1 MLNAQKNS
9 REKIKQIQTTME
21 QRMTTKSGH
30 QFRYIQSLNE
40 WTLNVA
46 KDRNSKESDY
56 KAQDYREDLT
66 SLLQVLL
73 EGIEV
78 IGDDEIISVSLYNRF
93 DAESSK
99 LLGYRIPHL
108 IISITIYPRLGG
120 HIARIERAGTC
131 RWGVT
136 REDVSEV
143 DSEIR
148 DKVQKLMRG
157 TV

>member
-1 MLNAQKNS
+1 
-9 REKIKQIQTTME
+9 ME
-21 QRMTTKSGH
+21 QVITTKSGY

-73 EGIEV
+73 EGVEA
-78 IGDDEIISVSLYNRF
+78 IGYDEIVSVSLDNRF
-93 DAESSK
+93 DAESSE
-99 LLGYRIPHL
+99 LLGNHIPHL

-120 HIARIERAGTC
+120 RIARIERAGTC
-131 RWGVT
+131 RWEAT
-136 REDVSEV
+136 REDVNKI
-143 DSEIR
+143 DSEICS
-148 DKVQKLMRG
+148 KAEQLLQGIKQKD
-157 TV
+157 

>member
-1 MLNAQKNS
+1 
-9 REKIKQIQTTME
+9 ME
-21 QRMTTKSGH
+21 QAITTKSGYKFKYA
-30 QFRYIQSLNE
+30 QNINE
-40 WTLNVA
+40 WTFNVE
-46 KDRNSKESDY
+46 KVCNKESNY
-56 KAQDYREDLT
+56 KAHNYRKDLT
-66 SLLQVLL
+66 SLLQILL
-73 EGIEV
+73 EGIEA
-78 IGDDEIISVSLYNRF
+78 IGYNEIISVSVDNRF
-93 DAESSK
+93 DVENSE
-99 LLGYRIPHL
+99 LLGNRIPHL

-148 DKVQKLMRG
+148 NKVQKLMRG

>member
-1 MLNAQKNS
+1 
-9 REKIKQIQTTME
+9 ME
-21 QRMTTKSGH
+21 QVITTKSGH
-30 QFRYIQSLNE
+30 QFRYIQSPNE

-78 IGDDEIISVSLYNRF
+78 IGYDEIISVSLYNRF

-99 LLGYRIPHL
+99 LLGYSIPHL

-136 REDVSEV
+136 REDVLEV

-148 DKVQKLMRG
+148 NKVQKLMSG